1 MTSFSTDTAEFSH
14 LLKKKSHHED
24 VETLARTVTNGAEE
38 NFDPKKGITSK
49 QFHHLAYRMAKKSY
63 EDDYAKNFTKPN
75 ASPGLVAVRR
85 KVEERKAKGGRG
97 FQITSATAH
106 YVGDLAVTGAKGEL
120 HPTVDVRCSLIRF
133 KSSGCS
139 VLQPGQRV
147 PQLPIVCH
155 QERPGETARRDY
167 QLRQRLQA
175 CGKSIT
181 LCLSGC
187 DITLTV
193 SQELVFGI
201 GDAFVG
207 TVRHPYLG
215 AKQEGPI
222 GFGKGVGRGFA
233 GFFFHFMAGG

>member
-14 LLKKKSHHED
+14 RLKKKSHHED
-24 VETLARTVTNGAEE
+24 VESLARTVTNGAEE

-75 ASPGLVAVRR
+75 ATSGLVAVRR

-120 HPTVDVRCSLIRF
+120 HPPIDTRCSLIGF
-133 KSSGCS
+133 NSSGCS
-139 VLQPGQRV
+139 VLQLGQRF
-147 PQLPIVCH
+147 PQFPIVCH
-155 QERPGETARRDY
+155 QERSSKTERRDY

-175 CGKSIT
+175 CGKSMI
-181 LCLSGC
+181 L
-187 DITLTV
+187 
-193 SQELVFGI
+193 
-201 GDAFVG
+201 
-207 TVRHPYLG
+207 
-215 AKQEGPI
+215 
-222 GFGKGVGRGFA
+222 
-233 GFFFHFMAGG
+233 